1 MVGWTGKKDGR
12 MDRNNGWMDGLIE
25 KNRWMVGRTG
35 KKYNHGQI
43 DRKMDGWMA
52 RKNRW
57 MGRMDGQKKIYMKK
71 YMDGWMDGQ
80 KKYMDGWMDIKK
92 IDENIDGWLVGRITK
107 I

>member
-1 MVGWTGKKDGR
+1 

-35 KKYNHGQI
+35 KKYNPGQI

-57 MGRMDGQKKIYMKK
+57 MGRMDGQKKIYLKK
-71 YMDGWMDGQ
+71 IYGWLDRKNIWMVGWKKKMDGWMD
-80 KKYMDGWMDIKK
+80 KK
-92 IDENIDGWLVGRITK
+92 IDGWLDG
-107 I
+107 